1 MNRTATLV
9 FALAF
14 AAAGA
19 ASAQASPLK
28 PRYTREVPAALL
40 AKVKVSE
47 DSSLKLA
54 KAKVP
59 NGTVKGVELE
69 NDKGK
74 LVWSWEFTVPGQRGI
89 TEVDVDATTGAVGA
103 VEHEGT

>member
-9 FALAF
+9 LALAF

-40 AKVKVSE
+40 AKTKVSE
-47 DSSLKLA
+47 DSSLNLA

-69 NDKGK
+69 NEKGK
-74 LVWSWEFTVPGQRGI
+74 LIWSWVFTVPGQRGVS
-89 TEVDVDATTGAVGA
+89 EVNVDATTGAVGA
-103 VEHEGT
+103 VEHEGA

>member
-1 MNRTATLV
+1 MNRTIPLV
-9 FALAF
+9 IALTF
-14 AAAGA
+14 AAAAG

-47 DSSLKLA
+47 DSAFGLA

-59 NGTVKGVELE
+59 NGTVKSVELE
-69 NDKGK
+69 NEKGK
-74 LVWSWEFTVPGQRGI
+74 LVWSWEFTVPGQRGVS
-89 TEVDVDATTGAVGA
+89 EVDVDATTGAVGA
-103 VEHEGT
+103 VEHEGA